1 MKLHKSSNLA
11 NVASEAYFHHWVN
24 PLHQMSPNIKT
35 YSIERVMLG
44 SCLRGQGFKSSSC
57 WKKAHLLLLLSGFY
71 SNLIESKNRVKPSDR
86 TVICGVRQQCLMR
99 LILSLYVVLIRTAR
113 MVWNC
118 VSQAPI
124 NEIIFIIKGTRDLA
138 RINKRLISK
147 RQLTNKS
154 IKWIPFKALLLN
166 RLNV

>member
-1 MKLHKSSNLA
+1 
-11 NVASEAYFHHWVN
+11 
-24 PLHQMSPNIKT
+24 MSPNIKT

-86 TVICGVRQQCLMR
+86 TVISGVRQQCLMR
-99 LILSLYVVLIRTAR
+99 LILTIDVVFDT
-113 MVWNC
+113 NSKDGS

-124 NEIIFIIKGTRDLA
+124 NELIFIIKGTRGLA
-138 RINKRLISK
+138 RINKRLIVT

-154 IKWIPFKALLLN
+154 IK
-166 RLNV
+166 